1 MAQNNTASAKFGTFG
16 GVFVPNILT
25 ILGIILFLRCG
36 WVVGQAGL
44 THALLM
50 VALGSLIT
58 LLTSLSLSAVATN
71 IKVKAGG
78 AYYLISRSLGL
89 EIGGGIGIPL
99 YLSQAVSV
107 AFYLIG
113 FAEAFCGSYQQFDPT
128 WVAFIVCT
136 LFAIIALIGADIA
149 VKLQYFIFVILG
161 MALVS
166 FFYGGMSLES
176 ATLWSSGYTK
186 NQNFWTVFAIFFPA
200 VTGIMSGVSMSGDLK
215 DPQKSIPS
223 GTILA
228 VVISWVL
235 YSLAMIWFAGNAS
248 RSVLL
253 QDMFVMKDISKWG
266 FLFNAGVWAATLSSG
281 LACMVGAPRT
291 LQALSIDKVSPSFFA
306 RKLGSPTEPRA
317 GVLLTYVISILVILQ
332 GDLDLVAP
340 IITMF
345 FLNTYGMLNL
355 VAGIEQ
361 ITGNPS
367 YRPRLK
373 VSGLWSMIGALGC
386 YGVMLLIHAPAT
398 IVAIVISYTIYFY
411 LKKRALRQY
420 WGDSR
425 SGLWFSLARHV
436 LNRLEKFELSPKNW
450 KPNLAVFSGN
460 PIERPE
466 LIELARWLSK
476 GNGNI
481 SVFQLIIGEITDES
495 LIARAKMAKKGLAAY
510 FDEKKII
517 AFPESMI
524 VENLG
529 IGTSSV
535 MQAYGIGKF
544 KPNVFVFGMPG
555 DENILKDM
563 ANAIISAQKL
573 DKSVLLLNLNDDD
586 GFGEYSSIDIWW
598 GDSGENNEL
607 MLMLAHLISS
617 TSEWNQSRIRVLS
630 MIDNPQGIEQ
640 AELGFKDFINKLNY
654 DVEVKIVVNSRD
666 LSITNMMANYSSTTD
681 LTIVELGALT
691 LGSESQFASNTFS
704 LGNSLGTSLFV
715 HSSKLDSTVSEE

>member
-1 MAQNNTASAKFGTFG
+1 VAFVAQNNTASAKFGTFG

-44 THALLM
+44 TQALLM
-50 VALGSLIT
+50 VALGSFIT

-113 FAEAFCGSYQQFDPT
+113 FAEAFCGSYQQFNPT
-128 WVAFIVCT
+128 WVAAVVCT
-136 LFAIIALIGADIA
+136 LFAVIALVGADIA

-176 ATLWSSGYTK
+176 TTLWTSGYSE

-235 YSLAMIWFAGNAS
+235 YSLAMIWFASNAS

-253 QDMFVMKDISKWG
+253 EDMFVMKGISKWG

-317 GVLLTYVISILVILQ
+317 GVLLTYVIAILVILQ

-355 VAGIEQ
+355 VAGVEQ

-373 VSGLWSMIGALGC
+373 VSGVWSMLGAIGC

-398 IVAIVISYTIYFY
+398 VVAIVISYTIYFY

-425 SGLWFSLARHV
+425 SGVWFSMARYA
-436 LNRLEKFELSPKNW
+436 LNRLEKREVHPKNW

-460 PIERPE
+460 PSTRPY
-466 LIELARWLSK
+466 LVDVAAWLSK

-481 SVFQLIIGEITDES
+481 SLFQLITGSLGDKNSISRSEAARRNLEAYIKQKNVDAFAESVVVEDFGLSTS
-495 LIARAKMAKKGLAAY
+495 LIVQ
-510 FDEKKII
+510 
-517 AFPESMI
+517 S
-524 VENLG
+524 
-529 IGTSSV
+529 
-535 MQAYGIGKF
+535 YGIGKL
-544 KPNVFVFGMPG
+544 KPNMVMFGMPSN
-555 DENILKDM
+555 EEQLQKLST
-563 ANAIISAQKL
+563 AISGVQQL
-573 DKSVLLLNLNDDD
+573 DKSVLMLKVDEER
-586 GFGEYSSIDIWW
+586 GFGEKKSIDVWW
-598 GDSGENNEL
+598 GGMGGNGSL
-607 MLMLAHLISS
+607 MLMLAHLISLN
-617 TSEWNQSRIRVLS
+617 TEWEGCHIRVLRI
-630 MIDNPQGIEQ
+630 IDNPDGMQLAEQ
-640 AELGFKDFINKLNY
+640 NFKTLLGDLNY
-654 DVEVKIVVNSRD
+654 KVDTQVLCHSGERPVLELI
-666 LSITNMMANYSSTTD
+666 SSVSSSTD
-681 LTIVELGALT
+681 LTVVGMASVEPGNEEEFANRTFELGC
-691 LGSESQFASNTFS
+691 S
-704 LGNSLGTSLFV
+704 L
-715 HSSKLDSTVSEE
+715 HSVLMVRA